1 MVFLFVRDLGF
12 EPEATNVGNDL
23 EAQMKNLLRVVA
35 LFVVVVLVASG
46 CSYSE
51 EAEPGIRNLKLS
63 PASTT
68 TLPTFRFAIPA
79 HLSDDCE
86 RSYREMSWA
95 CLNESEQQRAAG
107 LLSAVNVLVNFEN
120 PETYIYEPGGT
131 RGYTNLLRLLI
142 DFEAL
147 EVLCYTDLL
156 DSMRDELIWPLWTAP
171 HTENPF
177 YSVTLKRDLAKLK
190 HEIVDGFLSQVVSHR
205 TEETPV
211 LEAVRYRHLCPS
223 WMYE

>member
-1 MVFLFVRDLGF
+1 
-12 EPEATNVGNDL
+12 
-23 EAQMKNLLRVVA
+23 MKNSSRVVA
-35 LFVVVVLVASG
+35 LFVVVVLGASG

-51 EAEPGIRNLKLS
+51 EAEPGVRNL
-63 PASTT
+63 A
-68 TLPTFRFAIPA
+68 TFRLAIPPA

-107 LLSAVNVLVNFEN
+107 LLSAVNVLVTFEN
-120 PETYIYEPGGT
+120 PETYIYEPRGT
-131 RGYTNLLRLLI
+131 HGYTNLLRLLI

-147 EVLCYTDLL
+147 EVLCYTDFL
-156 DSMRDELIWPLWTAP
+156 DSMQEEFVWPFWTPP

-177 YSVTLKRDLAKLK
+177 FSVTLRWDLEKLK
-190 HEIVDGFLSQVVSHR
+190 HEIVDGFLSEVGVHR